1 MTLKDETRSKE
12 ALREMFLKELFST
25 LKAVEIADEAVE
37 IADEAVEGLIHAPV
51 ERDTVVL
58 GTDCAAN
65 YLYTYILV
73 FGLYFV
79 IIIYGQFMAISVVSG
94 KSNRAMEVLVT
105 STKTENLIFGKV
117 FGGTS
122 QLGVII
128 ATATIAY

>member
-1 MTLKDETRSKE
+1 MNRLTLKDETRSKE

-25 LKAVEIADEAVE
+25 LKAVE